1 MCCYCIDM
9 YGGFLRQV
17 PRSTKDEGGDYN
29 FEVSHD
35 GFKLIKKNLSLKLL
49 QIQYMT
55 IKDYEV
61 TQKTLPQD
69 FVMTMSH

>member
-35 GFKLIKKNLSLKLL
+35 GFKLIKKIYL
-49 QIQYMT
+49 
-55 IKDYEV
+55 
-61 TQKTLPQD
+61 
-69 FVMTMSH
+69 